1 MLTIKLTQKFKK
13 DLDRTYRR
21 GYDLSLLSNAIQL
34 IAKGQ
39 TLRTVPVGLRD
50 PLSSLNFNWYY
61 IKVKPIFTSVI
72 KL

>member
-39 TLRTVPVGLRD
+39 IKFPQPRELCHSFIQIYLGYK
-50 PLSSLNFNWYY
+50 SLINHY
-61 IKVKPIFTSVI
+61 
-72 KL
+72 